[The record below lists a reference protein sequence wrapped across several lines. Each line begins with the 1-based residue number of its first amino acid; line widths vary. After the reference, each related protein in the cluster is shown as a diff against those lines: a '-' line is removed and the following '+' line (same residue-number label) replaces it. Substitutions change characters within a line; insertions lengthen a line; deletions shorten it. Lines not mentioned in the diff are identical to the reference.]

1 MNLELNID
9 HFLNFDEIIS
19 FLKNSAIYC
28 KKNKINNLNIHFY
41 SNNEDFFSSKKIIE
55 KFEIYIQNINYI
67 STKYSL
73 KLLVYIHTI
82 LPENAPLN
90 IIFSNLEKLKFIKII
105 YHQLNLNY
113 YLDIKLY
120 SINDVL
126 NLKNIY
132 NFYYSTENK
141 EFFLKYYIH

>member
-1 MNLELNID
+1 MNLHLNID
-9 HFLNFDEIIS
+9 QFLNFAEIIS

-28 KKNKINNLNIHFY
+28 KKNKTLALNVHFY

-55 KFEIYIQNINYI
+55 NFDLNIQSINYI

-73 KLLVYIHTI
+73 NLLIYIHTI
-82 LPENAPLN
+82 LPKKAPLN
-90 IIFSNLEKLKFIKII
+90 VIYSRLQKFKFIKVI

-120 SINDVL
+120 NINEISKLIKID
-126 NLKNIY
+126 
-132 NFYYSTENK
+132 NFYYSTEK
-141 EFFLKYYIH
+141 DEFKILDYIH